1 MMILSLGLVFL
12 AVFLT
17 GISQTLLKIGSRT
30 GGASATFFSAY
41 LNVYTISAY
50 AIFLIVTVISVIALI
65 EVPLK
70 LLYTVTSLNFVV
82 VAFLSWA
89 ILKEKITENMIIAI
103 TLICLGTIIF
113 NI

>member
-1 MMILSLGLVFL
+1 MIVSLAIVFL

-17 GISQTLLKIGSRT
+17 GISQLLLKMGSRK
-30 GGASATFFSAY
+30 GGTSAQFFAAY

-50 AIFLIVTVISVIALI
+50 VIFLVVTAISVIALI

-70 LLYTVTSLNFVV
+70 LLYTITSLNFVV
-82 VAFLSWA
+82 VAFLSWV
-89 ILKEKITENMIIAI
+89 ILKEKLTRNMVIAI
-103 TLICLGTIIF
+103 VLICLGTIIF

>member
-1 MMILSLGLVFL
+1 MIVSLVLVFL

-17 GISQTLLKIGSRT
+17 GISQLLLKLGSRNR
-30 GGASATFFSAY
+30 GASAQFFSAY

-50 AIFLIVTVISVIALI
+50 IIFLAVTAISVIALI

-70 LLYTVTSLNFVV
+70 LLYTITSLNFVI
-82 VAFLSWA
+82 VAFLSWV
-89 ILKEKITENMIIAI
+89 ILKEKITRNMIIAI
-103 TLICLGTIIF
+103 VLICIGTIIF

>member
-1 MMILSLGLVFL
+1 MIVSLGLVFL

-17 GISQTLLKIGSRT
+17 GISQLLLKIGSRK
-30 GGASATFFSAY
+30 GGASGQFFAAY

-50 AIFLIVTVISVIALI
+50 AIFLVVTVISVVALL

-70 LLYTVTSLNFVV
+70 LLYTITSLNFVV

-89 ILKEKITENMIIAI
+89 ILKEKITGNMVIAI
-103 TLICLGTIIF
+103 VLICIGTIIF

>member
-1 MMILSLGLVFL
+1 MIVSLGLVFL

-17 GISQTLLKIGSRT
+17 GISQLLLKIGSQK
-30 GGASATFFSAY
+30 GGASAQFFAAY

-50 AIFLIVTVISVIALI
+50 AIFLVVTVISVIALL

-70 LLYTVTSLNFVV
+70 LLYTITSLNFVV

-89 ILKEKITENMIIAI
+89 ILKEKITGNMVIAI
-103 TLICLGTIIF
+103 VLICLGTIIF